1 MSNKQI
7 FDTTSRWVNIYQLND
22 VVNNIYTTIENITQ
36 NTAKIQWGD
45 PVQNKVDLP
54 LDKKVGYVALVISEL
69 KLYVY
74 NGIEYVPV
82 NADLE
87 FATLEDINEMFYNK

>member
-22 VVNNIYTTIENITQ
+22 VVNNIYTTIENTTQ
-36 NTAKIQWGD
+36 NPAKIQWGD

-54 LDKKVGYVALVISEL
+54 LNKKVGYVALVISEL

-87 FATLEDINEMFYNK
+87 FATLEDINEMFNNK